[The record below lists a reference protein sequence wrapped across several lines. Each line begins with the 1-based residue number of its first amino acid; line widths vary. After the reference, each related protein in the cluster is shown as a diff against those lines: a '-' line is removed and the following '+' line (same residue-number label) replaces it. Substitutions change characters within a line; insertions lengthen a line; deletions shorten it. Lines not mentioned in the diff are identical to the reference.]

1 MKILVTG
8 GLGVVGTPLV
18 KELRERGHDVWVCDQ
33 YLSSDPKYIKCD
45 IGMYRQV
52 EHIFEEQSFE
62 LVYNLAAEFGRMNG
76 EHFYENL
83 WQTNVVG
90 LKNIIK
96 NQEKYKF
103 RLVHFSSSEVYG
115 DYQGLMTED
124 VLEKYPIR
132 QLNDYAITKW
142 VNEQQVMNAANRSG
156 IDSVRVRLFNTFGPG
171 EYYSP
176 YRSATTI
183 FIYHAL
189 HEMPYDV
196 YLNHHRSPTYI
207 DDCVSALA
215 NITDNFKPG
224 EVYNICSSEYY
235 SIKDMSDMIL
245 EYIGIDD
252 SLVNYIT
259 FEEHNTLNKRGDNT
273 KARQDLGYE
282 TTVSMREGLA
292 RNIEWQKQV
301 YASTISEKFLS

>member
-8 GLGVVGTPLV
+8 GSGVVGTPLV
-18 KELRERGHDVWVCDQ
+18 KELRDRGHDVWVCDQ
-33 YLSSDPKYIKCD
+33 YLSHDPKYFKCD

-52 EHIFEEQSFE
+52 ERIFEEQSFE
-62 LVYNLAAEFGRMNG
+62 MVYNLAAEFGRVNG

-90 LKNIIK
+90 LKNVIK

-142 VNEQQVMNAANRSG
+142 VNEQQVMNSADRSG
-156 IDSVRVRLFNTFGPG
+156 TDSVRVRLFNTFGPG

-196 YLNHHRSPTYI
+196 FLNHHRSPTYI
-207 DDCVSALA
+207 DDCVTALA
-215 NITDNFKPG
+215 NMVDNFKPG
-224 EVYNICSSEYY
+224 EVYNICSDEYY

-245 EYIGIDD
+245 EYLGIDD
-252 SLVNYIT
+252 SLVNYIP

-273 KARQDLGYE
+273 KAKQDLGY
-282 TTVSMREGLA
+282 TTTISMKEGLA
-292 RNIEWQKQV
+292 RNIEWQKHV
-301 YASTISEKFLS
+301 YAATISGKFIG